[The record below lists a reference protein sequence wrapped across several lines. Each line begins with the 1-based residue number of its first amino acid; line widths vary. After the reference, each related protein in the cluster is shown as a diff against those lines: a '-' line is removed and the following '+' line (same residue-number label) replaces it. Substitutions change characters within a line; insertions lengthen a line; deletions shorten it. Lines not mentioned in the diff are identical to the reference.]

1 MIKENNVT
9 KENGKTK
16 DEVEKIQKKV
26 VKKRTSKQIND
37 LKKIKEVNTHLK
49 DQLLRKVAEY
59 DNYRKRTER
68 EFLNRIQNANERLIT
83 DLLPVLDDFERSLSH
98 AREAENTDLLIE
110 GFELIYKKLSSIM
123 EKEGL
128 KPIDAV
134 GQEFDPD
141 KHDALMQMESDS
153 HDSGTIMEEHLK
165 GYNLNHK
172 VIRHSQ
178 VLVAK

>member
-1 MIKENNVT
+1 MLKEKNVT
-9 KENGKTK
+9 KENSRTI
-16 DEVEKIQKKV
+16 DEGQKIQKKV

-37 LKKIKEVNTHLK
+37 LKKIKEVNTQLK

-83 DLLPVLDDFERSLSH
+83 EMLPVLDDFERSLNH
-98 AREAENTDLLIE
+98 AREAENTDLLVE

-128 KPIDAV
+128 KPIEAI
-134 GQEFDPD
+134 GREFDPD

-153 HDSGTIMEEHLK
+153 HDSGTILEEHLK
-165 GYNLNHK
+165 GYNLNDK

>member
-1 MIKENNVT
+1 MT

-16 DEVEKIQKKV
+16 DEGEKIQKKV

-37 LKKIKEVNTHLK
+37 LKKIKEMNTQLK

-98 AREAENTDLLIE
+98 AREAENKELLIE

-128 KPIDAV
+128 KSIDAV

>member
-1 MIKENNVT
+1 M
-9 KENGKTK
+9 
-16 DEVEKIQKKV
+16 
-26 VKKRTSKQIND
+26 
-37 LKKIKEVNTHLK
+37 
-49 DQLLRKVAEY
+49 
-59 DNYRKRTER
+59 
-68 EFLNRIQNANERLIT
+68 
-83 DLLPVLDDFERSLSH
+83 
-98 AREAENTDLLIE
+98 
-110 GFELIYKKLSSIM
+110 IYKKLSSIM

-128 KPIDAV
+128 KSIDAI

>member
-1 MIKENNVT
+1 MT
-9 KENGKTK
+9 KENSKTK
-16 DEVEKIQKKV
+16 DEGQKTQKKV

-37 LKKIKEVNTHLK
+37 LKKIKELNTQLK

-98 AREAENTDLLIE
+98 AREVENTDLLIE

-128 KPIDAV
+128 ESMDAI

-153 HDSGTIMEEHLK
+153 HDSGTILEEHLK